1 MSKWIQFAT
10 PVEETVV
17 EKVEA
22 PYESHETWL
31 AKRTSKMA
39 GIIGLLSSRLEMIA
53 MQHRL
58 DMDYGPMTLSMYRR
72 SAKEMRMEI
81 LDTLI
86 RYQEEW
92 ADMQQYDE
100 GDYGKTMYEL
110 KIKEYTTE
118 LEALK
123 TLAL

>member
-1 MSKWIQFAT
+1 MKE
-10 PVEETVV
+10 VLETVV
-17 EKVEA
+17 EK
-22 PYESHETWL
+22 PYESHELFLT
-31 AKRTSKMA
+31 RRSGQMA
-39 GIIGLLSSRLEMIA
+39 GMLGLLSSRLEMVA
-53 MQHRL
+53 MHHRL
-58 DMDYGPMTLSMYRR
+58 DMEYGPMTVNAFRR
-72 SAKEMRMEI
+72 SAKQMRMEI

-86 RYQEEW
+86 RYQNEW

-100 GDYGKTMYEL
+100 GDYGKTMYEN

>member
-22 PYESHETWL
+22 PYESHEMWL
-31 AKRTSKMA
+31 SKRTSKMA
-39 GIIGLLSSRLEMIA
+39 GMIGLLTARLEMVA

-58 DMDYGPMTLSMYRR
+58 DMEYGPMTVDAYRR
-72 SAKEMRMEI
+72 SAKQMRMEV
-81 LDTLI
+81 LETLI
-86 RYQEEW
+86 KYQNEW
-92 ADMQQYDE
+92 ADMQQYSNE
-100 GDYGKTMYEL
+100 DYGKEMYEK

>member
-1 MSKWIQFAT
+1 
-10 PVEETVV
+10 
-17 EKVEA
+17 
-22 PYESHETWL
+22 
-31 AKRTSKMA
+31 
-39 GIIGLLSSRLEMIA
+39 MIA

-86 RYQEEW
+86 RYQNDW
-92 ADMQQYDE
+92 ADMQQYSNE
-100 GDYGKTMYEL
+100 EYGKTMYEN
-110 KIKEYTTE
+110 KVKEYTTE

>member
-22 PYESHETWL
+22 PYESHEMWL
-31 AKRTSKMA
+31 SKRTTLMA
-39 GIIGLLSSRLEMIA
+39 GMIGLLSARLEMVA

-58 DMDYGPMTLSMYRR
+58 DMEYGPMTVDAYRR
-72 SAKEMRMEI
+72 SAREMRMEI

-86 RYQEEW
+86 RYQNDW
-92 ADMQQYDE
+92 ADMQQYSNE
-100 GDYGKTMYEL
+100 EYGKTMYEN

>member
-1 MSKWIQFAT
+1 MKE
-10 PVEETVV
+10 VLETVV
-17 EKVEA
+17 ET
-22 PYESHETWL
+22 PYESHEMWL

-86 RYQEEW
+86 RYQEDW

-100 GDYGKTMYEL
+100 GDYGKDMYER
-110 KIKEYTTE
+110 KVKEYTTE

>member
-1 MSKWIQFAT
+1 MKE
-10 PVEETVV
+10 VLETVA
-17 EKVEA
+17 EA

-100 GDYGKTMYEL
+100 GDYGKTMHEN

>member
-22 PYESHETWL
+22 PYESHEMWL
-31 AKRTSKMA
+31 SKRTSKMA
-39 GIIGLLSSRLEMIA
+39 GMIGLLTARLEMVA

-58 DMDYGPMTLSMYRR
+58 DMEYGPMTVDAYRR
-72 SAKEMRMEI
+72 SAREMRMEI

-86 RYQEEW
+86 RYQNEW
-92 ADMQQYDE
+92 ADMQQYSNE
-100 GDYGKTMYEL
+100 DYGKEMYER
-110 KIKEYTTE
+110 KIAEYTTE

>member
-1 MSKWIQFAT
+1 MKQ
-10 PVEETVV
+10 VLETVV
-17 EKVEA
+17 EK
-22 PYESHETWL
+22 PYESHELFLT
-31 AKRTSKMA
+31 RRSGQMA
-39 GIIGLLSSRLEMIA
+39 GMLGLLSSRLEMVA
-53 MQHRL
+53 MHHRL
-58 DMDYGPMTLSMYRR
+58 DMEYGPMTVDAWRR
-72 SAKEMRMEI
+72 SAKQMRMEV

-86 RYQEEW
+86 RYQHEW

-100 GDYGKTMYEL
+100 GDYGKTMYEN

>member
-22 PYESHETWL
+22 PYESHEMWL
-31 AKRTSKMA
+31 SKRTSKMA
-39 GIIGLLSSRLEMIA
+39 GMIGLLSARLEMVA
-53 MQHRL
+53 MHHRI
-58 DMDYGPMTLSMYRR
+58 DMEYGPMTVDAFRR
-72 SAKEMRMEI
+72 SAKEMRVEI
-81 LDTLI
+81 LETLI
-86 RYQEEW
+86 RYQNEW
-92 ADMQQYDE
+92 ADMQKYSKE
-100 GDYGKTMYEL
+100 DYGQTVYEN

>member
-1 MSKWIQFAT
+1 MKQ
-10 PVEETVV
+10 VLETV
-17 EKVEA
+17 VEA

-31 AKRTSKMA
+31 SKRTSKMA
-39 GIIGLLSSRLEMIA
+39 GMIGLLSARLEMVA
-53 MQHRL
+53 MHHRL
-58 DMDYGPMTLSMYRR
+58 DMEYGPMTVDAFRR
-72 SAKEMRMEI
+72 SAKEMRVEI

-86 RYQEEW
+86 RYQHDWSE
-92 ADMQQYDE
+92 MQQYDE
-100 GDYGKTMYEL
+100 GDYGKTMYEN

>member
-1 MSKWIQFAT
+1 MKE
-10 PVEETVV
+10 VLETVV
-17 EKVEA
+17 EA
-22 PYESHETWL
+22 PHESHETWL

-86 RYQEEW
+86 RYQEDW
-92 ADMQQYDE
+92 AEMQQYDE
-100 GDYGKTMYEL
+100 GDYGKGMYER
-110 KIKEYTTE
+110 KVKEYTTE

>member
-22 PYESHETWL
+22 PYESHEMWL
-31 AKRTSKMA
+31 SKRTSKMA
-39 GIIGLLSSRLEMIA
+39 GMIGLLTARLEMVA

-58 DMDYGPMTLSMYRR
+58 DMEYGPMTVDAYRR

-86 RYQEEW
+86 RYQNDW
-92 ADMQQYDE
+92 ADMQQYSNE
-100 GDYGKTMYEL
+100 DYGKEMYEK

>member
-1 MSKWIQFAT
+1 MKE
-10 PVEETVV
+10 VLETVV
-17 EKVEA
+17 ETVET
-22 PYESHETWL
+22 PYESHEMWL

-39 GIIGLLSSRLEMIA
+39 GMIGSLVGRLEIVSMH
-53 MQHRL
+53 HRL
-58 DMDYGPMTLSMYRR
+58 DMEYGPMTVDAFRR
-72 SAKEMRMEI
+72 SAKQMRMEI

-86 RYQEEW
+86 RYQHDW
-92 ADMQQYDE
+92 ADMQKYDE
-100 GDYGKTMYEL
+100 GDYGKTMYEN

>member
-17 EKVEA
+17 EKGEA
-22 PYESHETWL
+22 PYESHEMWL
-31 AKRTSKMA
+31 SKRTSLMA
-39 GIIGLLSSRLEMIA
+39 GMIGLLTARLEMVA

-58 DMDYGPMTLSMYRR
+58 DMEYGPMTVDAYRR
-72 SAKEMRMEI
+72 SAKEMRTEI
-81 LDTLI
+81 LETLI
-86 RYQEEW
+86 RYQNEW
-92 ADMQQYDE
+92 ADMQQYSNA
-100 GDYGKTMYEL
+100 DYGKTMYERKL
-110 KIKEYTTE
+110 AEYTTE